1 LNRVIWVWLAAA
13 LMPAATT
20 PFAPTGVVAKAGDAK
35 VTLTWNASAGAS
47 AYTVYRGTS
56 ALLTPLATVGSG
68 TLAFLDTG
76 VTNGT
81 TYYYFV
87 RAQAGDLLSPPS
99 QIVTARPLPLP
110 PTPVI
115 NVTASPGN
123 AQVVLNWTPVAGAMG
138 YRILRGTMGVWETS
152 PLVVPQPPY
161 KQTGLI
167 NGTAYSFKVAAYNL
181 AGLGPYSS
189 EVSAT
194 PVAPPAA
201 PTGVVATPGDKLVT
215 LTWTPVAGAAGYNI
229 YRGPESHL
237 ESTVPIAAGVASPTF
252 ADRAVE
258 NGSHYYY
265 QLTAINAGGESPGSA
280 EVNAIPQGATTP
292 VDDSTAAA
300 FQFLRQTTWGPR
312 PGDVEMVKTQGK
324 DAFLAA
330 QFSTPATNYPSSL
343 FDMSVGTA
351 QAYFMSM
358 AIGAPDQLRQRVA
371 WALHKMWVVSAVEVA
386 GSPALLTYHRQLV
399 DGAFGNY
406 RDLMRA
412 MSLNAAMGRYLNM
425 LNNRSQAVTGMPPNE
440 NYARE
445 LMQLFTV
452 GIPALNQNGTPI
464 LSGGNQI
471 PVYTEQDVKELAR
484 ILTGWTFGGELGK
497 ENYTVPMQAIAAYH
511 DSGAKRFLGQN
522 FPAGQSALQDLEQAL
537 DLLFNH
543 PNVGPFVG
551 RQLIQQL
558 VTSNP
563 SPAYVAAVA
572 AVFNNNG
579 AGVRGDLAAVVRAIV
594 LHPEAGAPTAT
605 SGKLSEPV
613 LFVASTLRAL
623 NATVNEYRL
632 LTARVEA
639 MGENVFYPGSVFGYF
654 SPAYRVNGTNAGGGV
669 PLGGPE
675 FQILTA
681 VTAMERANF
690 VGALLAGAYGSAV
703 TIDYSPFAGR
713 ASDAAALVD
722 YCSLLFMGG
731 RMSSAERT
739 EIMNVVSSFSS
750 SNLGERVGSAIYL
763 TLAAA
768 QAQVDR

>member
-1 LNRVIWVWLAAA
+1 
-13 LMPAATT
+13 
-20 PFAPTGVVAKAGDAK
+20 
-35 VTLTWNASAGAS
+35 
-47 AYTVYRGTS
+47 
-56 ALLTPLATVGSG
+56 
-68 TLAFLDTG
+68 
-76 VTNGT
+76 
-81 TYYYFV
+81 
-87 RAQAGDLLSPPS
+87 
-99 QIVTARPLPLP
+99 
-110 PTPVI
+110 
-115 NVTASPGN
+115 
-123 AQVVLNWTPVAGAMG
+123 
-138 YRILRGTMGVWETS
+138 
-152 PLVVPQPPY
+152 
-161 KQTGLI
+161 
-167 NGTAYSFKVAAYNL
+167 
-181 AGLGPYSS
+181 
-189 EVSAT
+189 
-194 PVAPPAA
+194 
-201 PTGVVATPGDKLVT
+201 
-215 LTWTPVAGAAGYNI
+215 
-229 YRGPESHL
+229 
-237 ESTVPIAAGVASPTF
+237 
-252 ADRAVE
+252 
-258 NGSHYYY
+258 
-265 QLTAINAGGESPGSA
+265 
-280 EVNAIPQGATTP
+280 
-292 VDDSTAAA
+292 
-300 FQFLRQTTWGPR
+300 
-312 PGDVEMVKTQGK
+312 
-324 DAFLAA
+324 
-330 QFSTPATNYPSSL
+330 
-343 FDMSVGTA
+343 
-351 QAYFMSM
+351 
-358 AIGAPDQLRQRVA
+358 
-371 WALHKMWVVSAVEVA
+371 
-386 GSPALLTYHRQLV
+386 
-399 DGAFGNY
+399 
-406 RDLMRA
+406 
-412 MSLNAAMGRYLNM
+412 
-425 LNNRSQAVTGMPPNE
+425 
-440 NYARE
+440 
-445 LMQLFTV
+445 
-452 GIPALNQNGTPI
+452 
-464 LSGGNQI
+464 
-471 PVYTEQDVKELAR
+471 
-484 ILTGWTFGGELGK
+484 
-497 ENYTVPMQAIAAYH
+497 VPMQVIAAYH

-623 NATVNEYRL
+623 NATVNEYRF

-739 EIMNVVSSFSS
+739 EIINVVSSFSS
-750 SNLGERVGSAIYL
+750 SNVGERVGSAIYL
-763 TLAAA
+763 TLTAA

>member
-20 PFAPTGVVAKAGDAK
+20 PFAPTGVTATAGDAK
-35 VTLTWNASAGAS
+35 VTLTWNASAGATG
-47 AYTVYRGTS
+47 YTVYRGTS
-56 ALLTPLATVGSG
+56 AALAPLATVGPG
-68 TLAFLDTG
+68 ALAFLDTG

-87 RAQAGDLLSPPS
+87 RAQAEALLSPPS
-99 QIVTARPLPLP
+99 QVVAARPLPLP
-110 PTPVI
+110 PPPVI

-123 AQVVLNWTPVAGAMG
+123 AQVVLNWTPVGGAVG
-138 YRILRGTMGVWETS
+138 YRILRATMGVWETS
-152 PLVVPQPPY
+152 PVVVPQPPY
-161 KQTGLI
+161 KQTGLV

-181 AGLGPYSS
+181 GGLGPYSFA
-189 EVSAT
+189 VPAT

-229 YRGPESHL
+229 YRGPESNL
-237 ESTVPIAAGVASPTF
+237 EATVPMAAGVASPTF

-258 NGSHYYY
+258 NGSRYYY
-265 QLTAINAGGESPGSA
+265 KLTAVNGGGESSGSA
-280 EVNAIPQGATTP
+280 EVNATPQGATTP
-292 VDDSTAAA
+292 VDATTAAA

-312 PGDVEMVKTQGK
+312 PGDVDMVKTLGK

-358 AIGAPDQLRQRVA
+358 ALGAPDQLRQRVA
-371 WALHKMWVVSAVEVA
+371 WALHKIWVVSAVEVA
-386 GSPALLTYHRQLV
+386 SSPALVTYHRELMK
-399 DGAFGNY
+399 GAFGNY

-452 GIPALNQNGTPI
+452 GIPALNQNGTPV

-484 ILTGWTFGGELGK
+484 ILTGWTFGGELGR
-497 ENYTVPMQAIAAYH
+497 ENYAIPMQAIPAYH

-579 AGVRGDLAAVVRAIV
+579 AGMRGDLAAVARAIV

-613 LFVASTLRAL
+613 LFVTSTLRAL
-623 NATVNEYRL
+623 NATVNEYRFV
-632 LTARVEA
+632 TARVEA
-639 MGENVFYPGSVFGYF
+639 MGQNVFYPGSVFGYF
-654 SPAYRVNGTNAGGGV
+654 SPAYRVNGTNAGGGI

-690 VGALLAGAYGSAV
+690 VGALLAGAYGSSV

-722 YCSLLFMGG
+722 YCNLLFMGG

-739 EIMNVVSSFSS
+739 EIINVVSNTS
-750 SNLGERVGSAIYL
+750 SNNAGERVSSALYL
-763 TLAAA
+763 TLTAA